1 MKNPSGKKINN
12 SIYSG
17 IDKKTINLNND
28 FLKHQLNKILFKKG
42 SGDKD
47 KKLKMKKAKNPKN
60 FYLQNIQTRNNT
72 NSNNDSKY
80 ISMKS
85 NNLDTIDK
93 THNNE
98 SKDNNKK
105 GNNFLTQKFNK
116 PNILVFDQGNIIQN
130 EPKIAIVN
138 RAITQPYERNEI
150 IGYKSCG
157 KNNFGKPKNL
167 SLKNNFFK

>member
-1 MKNPSGKKINN
+1 MKNPSGKKVNN

-47 KKLKMKKAKNPKN
+47 KKLKMKKAKNLQN
-60 FYLQNIQTRNNT
+60 FYFQKMQTRNHT
-72 NSNNDSKY
+72 SSNNDSKY
-80 ISMKS
+80 TSMKS

-98 SKDNNKK
+98 SKDNSKK

-116 PNILVFDQGNIIQN
+116 PNIFVYDQGNILQN

-138 RAITQPYERNEI
+138 RAIKQLYERNEI
-150 IGYKSCG
+150 IRYKSCG
-157 KNNFGKPKNL
+157 KNNFGKPKNF
-167 SLKNNFFK
+167 SLKNIFK